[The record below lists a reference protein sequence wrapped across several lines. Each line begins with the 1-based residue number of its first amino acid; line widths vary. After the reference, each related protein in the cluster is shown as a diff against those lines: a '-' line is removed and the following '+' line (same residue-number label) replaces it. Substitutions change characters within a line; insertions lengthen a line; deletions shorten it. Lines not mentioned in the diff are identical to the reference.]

1 MTQTQSTQ
9 EAVAAPAA
17 ARLTA
22 AGVTVGYGDAPVVHE
37 VDLAI
42 PDGKVTTIIGPNG
55 CGKSTLLRTMCR
67 LLTPSEGAVTLDGV
81 DIRSISAKEVARS
94 LALLPQSPL
103 APEGLLVRDLVGR
116 GRHPHQKWFQQ
127 WSHGDE
133 EVVIEAMRWTGVLE
147 LADRPVD
154 ALSGGQR
161 QRVWI
166 AMTLAQGTDLVL
178 LDEPTTYLDLAHQ
191 VDVLN
196 LVCRLNR
203 ERSATV
209 AMVLHDLNLAVRFS
223 DHLVVM
229 NAGRVVAQGEP
240 AQILDATLLHDVFGL
255 EADMVPDPRTGIPM
269 VVPRGSRDT
278 DRPRGSRDTDR
289 D

>member
-1 MTQTQSTQ
+1 MSQTTTTKT
-9 EAVAAPAA
+9 APATDVA
-17 ARLTA
+17 ARLVA
-22 AGVTVGYGDAPVVHE
+22 DAVTVGYGEQPVVHD
-37 VDLAI
+37 VSLRI
-42 PDGKVTTIIGPNG
+42 PDGKVTSVIGPNG
-55 CGKSTLLRTMCR
+55 CGKSTLLRTLSR
-67 LLTPSEGAVTLDGV
+67 LLTPTSGTVRLDDAPIGAL
-81 DIRSISAKEVARS
+81 SAKQLART
-94 LALLPQSPL
+94 LALLPQSPI

-116 GRHPHQKWFQQ
+116 GRHPHQRWFQQ

-133 EVVIEAMRWTGVLE
+133 EVVTDAMRWTGILG

-166 AMTLAQGTDLVL
+166 AMTLAQDTDLVL

-191 VDVLN
+191 VDVLE

-203 ERSATV
+203 ERGATV

-229 NAGRVVAQGEP
+229 RQGRVVAQGDP
-240 AQILDATLLHDVFGL
+240 VDVLDAELLHEVFGL
-255 EADMVPDPRTGIPM
+255 TADLVADPRTGIPL
-269 VVPRGSRDT
+269 VVPRGRKS
-278 DRPRGSRDTDR
+278 GSVQD
-289 D
+289 

>member
-1 MTQTQSTQ
+1 MTQTTVHPRELTQSVPTGRL
-9 EAVAAPAA
+9 VAD
-17 ARLTA
+17 
-22 AGVTVGYGDAPVVHE
+22 GITVGYGDEPVVHD
-37 VDLAI
+37 VSLCV

-55 CGKSTLLRTMCR
+55 CGKSTLLRTLSR
-67 LLTPSEGAVTLDGV
+67 LLSPSEGSVLLDGAP
-81 DIRSISAKEVARS
+81 IGSRSAKQLART

-116 GRHPHQKWFQQ
+116 GRHPHQRWFQQ

-133 EVVIEAMRWTGVLE
+133 EVVTEAMRWTGILD

-166 AMTLAQGTDLVL
+166 AMTLAQDTDLVL

-191 VDVLN
+191 VDVLD

-203 ERSATV
+203 ERGATV

-223 DHLVVM
+223 DHVVVM
-229 NAGRVVAQGEP
+229 CGGHVVAQGDP
-240 AQILDATLLHDVFGL
+240 AEIIDAVLLQRVFGL
-255 EADMVPDPRTGIPM
+255 DADMVADPRTGIPM
-269 VVPRGSRDT
+269 VVPRGQKT
-278 DRPRGSRDTDR
+278 RG
-289 D
+289 

>member
-1 MTQTQSTQ
+1 MTQTST
-9 EAVAAPAA
+9 AVLEHAPAVPG
-17 ARLTA
+17 ARLSA
-22 AGVTVGYGDAPVVHE
+22 ANITVGYGEEPVVHD
-37 VDLAI
+37 VSLHV

-55 CGKSTLLRTMCR
+55 CGKSTLLRTLSR
-67 LLTPSEGAVTLDGV
+67 LLSPSSGQVTLDGAP
-81 DIRSISAKEVARS
+81 IGARSAKELART
-94 LALLPQSPL
+94 LALLPQCPL

-116 GRHPHQKWFQQ
+116 GRHPHQRWFQQ

-133 EVVIEAMRWTGVLE
+133 DIVTDAMRWTGILD

-166 AMTLAQGTDLVL
+166 AMTLAQHTDLVL

-191 VDVLN
+191 VDVLD

-203 ERSATV
+203 ERGATV

-229 NAGRVVAQGEP
+229 HHGCVVAQGDPVEV
-240 AQILDATLLHDVFGL
+240 IDADLLQQVFGL
-255 EADMVPDPRTGIPM
+255 DSDIVADPRTGIPT
-269 VVPRGSRDT
+269 VVPRGRKSQA
-278 DRPRGSRDTDR
+278 G
-289 D
+289 

>member
-1 MTQTQSTQ
+1 MSQTST
-9 EAVAAPAA
+9 AALADRLAASA
-17 ARLTA
+17 ARLSA
-22 AGVTVGYGDAPVVHE
+22 DNVTVGYGDEPVVHD
-37 VDLAI
+37 VSLRV
-42 PDGKVTTIIGPNG
+42 PDGRVTTIIGPNG
-55 CGKSTLLRTMCR
+55 CGKSTLLRTLSR
-67 LLTPSEGAVTLDGV
+67 LLTPTTGQVMLDG
-81 DIRSISAKEVARS
+81 DPIGSRSAKQLART
-94 LALLPQSPL
+94 LALLPQSPI

-116 GRHPHQKWFQQ
+116 GRHPHQRWFQQ

-133 EVVIEAMRWTGVLE
+133 DIVTDAMRWTGILE

-166 AMTLAQGTDLVL
+166 AMTLAQHTDLVL

-191 VDVLN
+191 VDVLD

-203 ERSATV
+203 ERGATV

-229 NAGRVVAQGEP
+229 HRGRVVAQGDP
-240 AQILDATLLHDVFGL
+240 AAVLDAELLLKVFGL
-255 EADMVPDPRTGIPM
+255 DADMVADPRTGLPM
-269 VVPRGSRDT
+269 VVPRGQR
-278 DRPRGSRDTDR
+278 RGRR
-289 D
+289 EEG

>member
-1 MTQTQSTQ
+1 MSQTST
-9 EAVAAPAA
+9 AALADRLAAPAA
-17 ARLTA
+17 RLSA
-22 AGVTVGYGDAPVVHE
+22 DNVTVGYGDEPVVHD
-37 VDLAI
+37 VSLRV

-55 CGKSTLLRTMCR
+55 CGKSTLLRTLSR
-67 LLTPSEGAVTLDGV
+67 LLTPTTGQVMLDG
-81 DIRSISAKEVARS
+81 DPIGSRSAKQLART
-94 LALLPQSPL
+94 LALLPQSPI
-103 APEGLLVRDLVGR
+103 APEGLLVRDLVNR
-116 GRHPHQKWFQQ
+116 GRHPHQRWFQQ

-133 EVVIEAMRWTGVLE
+133 DIVTDAMRWTGILE

-166 AMTLAQGTDLVL
+166 AMTLAQHTDLVL

-191 VDVLN
+191 VDVLD

-203 ERSATV
+203 ERGATV

-229 NAGRVVAQGEP
+229 HRGRVVAQGDP
-240 AQILDATLLHDVFGL
+240 AAVLDAELLLKVFGL
-255 EADMVPDPRTGIPM
+255 DADMVADPRTGLPM
-269 VVPRGSRDT
+269 VVPRGQR
-278 DRPRGSRDTDR
+278 RGRR
-289 D
+289 EEG

>member
-1 MTQTQSTQ
+1 MTQTTVEAHEVKQS
-9 EAVAAPAA
+9 PNG
-17 ARLTA
+17 RLHA
-22 AGVTVGYGDAPVVHE
+22 DHVTVGYGEDPVVHD
-37 VDLAI
+37 VSLQI

-55 CGKSTLLRTMCR
+55 CGKSTLLRTLSR
-67 LLTPSEGAVTLDGV
+67 LLTPSSGTVLLDGAP
-81 DIRSISAKEVARS
+81 IGSRSAKQLART
-94 LALLPQSPL
+94 LALLPQSPI

-116 GRHPHQKWFQQ
+116 GRHPHQRWFQQ

-133 EVVIEAMRWTGVLE
+133 DIVTDAMRWTGILD

-166 AMTLAQGTDLVL
+166 AMTLAQHTDLVL

-191 VDVLN
+191 VDVLD

-203 ERSATV
+203 ERGATV

-229 NAGRVVAQGEP
+229 RSGRIAAQGDP
-240 AQILDATLLHDVFGL
+240 VQILTADLLREVFGL
-255 EADMVPDPRTGIPM
+255 DADLVPDPRTDIPL
-269 VVPRGSRDT
+269 VVPRGQKAGTPD
-278 DRPRGSRDTDR
+278 
-289 D
+289 

>member
-1 MTQTQSTQ
+1 MTQTTVEAHEVKQS
-9 EAVAAPAA
+9 ANGRLVADQ
-17 ARLTA
+17 
-22 AGVTVGYGDAPVVHE
+22 VTVGYGEEPVVHD
-37 VDLAI
+37 VSLRI

-55 CGKSTLLRTMCR
+55 CGKSTLLRTLSR
-67 LLTPSEGAVTLDGV
+67 LLTPSSGTVVLDGAP
-81 DIRSISAKEVARS
+81 IGSRSAKQLART
-94 LALLPQSPL
+94 LALLPQSPI

-116 GRHPHQKWFQQ
+116 GRHPHQRWFQQ

-133 EVVIEAMRWTGVLE
+133 EIVTDAMRWTGILD

-166 AMTLAQGTDLVL
+166 AMTLAQHTDLVL
-178 LDEPTTYLDLAHQ
+178 LDEPTTYLDLAYQ
-191 VDVLN
+191 VDVLD

-203 ERSATV
+203 ERGATV

-229 NAGRVVAQGEP
+229 RAGRLVAQGDP
-240 AQILDATLLHDVFGL
+240 GQILTAELLMEVFGL
-255 EADMVPDPRTGIPM
+255 DADIVADPRSGIPM
-269 VVPRGSRDT
+269 VVPRGQKT
-278 DRPRGSRDTDR
+278 GG
-289 D
+289 

>member
-1 MTQTQSTQ
+1 MTQTTVEAHEVKQS
-9 EAVAAPAA
+9 ANGRLVADQ
-17 ARLTA
+17 
-22 AGVTVGYGDAPVVHE
+22 VTVGYGEEPVVHD
-37 VDLAI
+37 VSLRI

-55 CGKSTLLRTMCR
+55 CGKSTLLRTLSR
-67 LLTPSEGAVTLDGV
+67 LLTPSSGTVVLDGAP
-81 DIRSISAKEVARS
+81 IGSRSAKQLART
-94 LALLPQSPL
+94 LALLPQSPI

-116 GRHPHQKWFQQ
+116 GRHPHQRWFQQ

-133 EVVIEAMRWTGVLE
+133 EIVTDAMRWTGILD

-166 AMTLAQGTDLVL
+166 AMTLAQHTDLVL
-178 LDEPTTYLDLAHQ
+178 LDEPTTYLDLAYQ
-191 VDVLN
+191 VDVLD

-203 ERSATV
+203 ERGATV

-229 NAGRVVAQGEP
+229 RAGRLVAQGDP
-240 AQILDATLLHDVFGL
+240 GQILTAELLMEVFGL
-255 EADMVPDPRTGIPM
+255 DADIVADPRTGIPM
-269 VVPRGSRDT
+269 VVPRGQKT
-278 DRPRGSRDTDR
+278 GG
-289 D
+289 